1 MAQLDIF
8 ELLLR
13 HGFRQEILGCHPV
26 WLVPRTVSCL
36 MNNFP
41 FNPNLRDLPVRCR
54 SRLYPERYWLRYTTD
69 LLCIGVSGL
78 NSFPGSGSA
87 GLGLFADCS
96 ANHDVLMKDLN
107 PNAVVFVKDNII
119 CLC

>member
-1 MAQLDIF
+1 M
-8 ELLLR
+8 
-13 HGFRQEILGCHPV
+13 
-26 WLVPRTVSCL
+26 
-36 MNNFP
+36 
-41 FNPNLRDLPVRCR
+41 RCR

-96 ANHDVLMKDLN
+96 ANLDVLMKDIN
-107 PNAVVFVKDNII
+107 PRAEVFAEGTSSVVLVVLVFRGSITMTSAAI
-119 CLC
+119 G